1 MFTGLYVAM
10 VTPFDRDGKVNEE
23 KIREMVRFHIENGT
37 NGLVPCGTTGENPTF
52 TWEEHFRV
60 VEVVVDEAKG
70 KLKVVANA
78 GTFSTTKSIENVKKV
93 KDLGADGAMTI
104 TPYYNKPTQEGLKAH
119 FLTLA
124 DSTDIPL
131 LIYNVPGRTGV
142 NLLPKTLG
150 ALADHDNI
158 AAVKEASG
166 SLTQMTDVVLTCGDR
181 VTMLSGDD
189 GLTLPAMAVGGKG
202 VVSVVGNIV
211 PQDMKAMITAFE
223 RGDIHEATTWHHKLF
238 PLCEAMFIET
248 NPMPV
253 KEAMNMTGWDVG
265 DVRLPLVRMLP
276 ENREK
281 LKSVLRSYDLL
292 K

>member
-37 NGLVPCGTTGENPTF
+37 DGLVPCGTTGENPTF